1 MRKAVFGCFGSL
13 LCIAAGPLLAQE
25 PREDDRSAIEA
36 EAGNDALQMRSLT
49 AAPVLPLKSDL
60 DYGLLLSD
68 SRDLVGTAAWMF
80 DTNLNLVPR
89 LHFNIGPE
97 VYIAKLAEQNTGAFA
112 VAVAG
117 DARYE
122 LIRKLGLSAY
132 GSAAYAPH
140 VLMFGTP
147 TNVTD
152 FSAGVQVRFAP
163 RLYAQAGYRWF
174 DFKFPGAPDDKIQ
187 NGVFVG
193 MRWDMGR

>member
-1 MRKAVFGCFGSL
+1 MGSL
-13 LCIAAGPLLAQE
+13 VCLAAGPLPAQE
-25 PREDDRSAIEA
+25 LRDDGQSAIEA
-36 EAGNDALQMRSLT
+36 ESGNDALQMRYLSP
-49 AAPVLPLKSDL
+49 ASFMPLKSDL

-68 SRDLVGTAAWMF
+68 SRDLVGTAALMF

-89 LHFNIGPE
+89 LHFSVGPE
-97 VYIAKLAEQNTGAFA
+97 AYIAKLAEQNTGAFA

-117 DARYE
+117 DARYD
-122 LIRKLGLSAY
+122 LIRKYGLSVY

-152 FSAGVQVRFAP
+152 FSAGVQVRFAQ

-193 MRWDMGR
+193 LRWDMGR